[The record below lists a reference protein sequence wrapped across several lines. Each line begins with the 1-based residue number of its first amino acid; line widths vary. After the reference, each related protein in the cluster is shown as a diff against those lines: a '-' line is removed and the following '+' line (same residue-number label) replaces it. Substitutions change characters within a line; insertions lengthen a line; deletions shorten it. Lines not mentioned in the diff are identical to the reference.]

1 MLTVTMMSELRR
13 YYSARCHP
21 GTAPLATKTSRP
33 SRKLNTS
40 DVQRGGRLKATH
52 SALAI
57 NIVTPPAM
65 PGVNIALGCRNSSTL
80 TFSMTH
86 PRPLASRSRLALAG
100 HGNAALQPDV
110 SRRGADLDDDRP
122 VLHRPVVP

>member
-40 DVQRGGRLKATH
+40 DVQRGGRLMATH

-80 TFSMTH
+80 VFSNYGFRIKSRTRVASCRESTSNLCSAVYAVTDLPPH
-86 PRPLASRSRLALAG
+86 VARGEPLVES
-100 HGNAALQPDV
+100 V
-110 SRRGADLDDDRP
+110 
-122 VLHRPVVP
+122 